1 MVRAEV
7 RASQPGDASSG
18 ARGSASS
25 SLSNEARSGFSVPM
39 YLCSYNFGVHQS
51 QLESE
56 KKRPKVCRAL
66 SSIVAKAVNECDI
79 DLLFGNEVG
88 GHKQGLQAVELSYVD
103 VLAPAFG
110 LEVEAEALQNYTA
123 AWKFGRGN
131 STAPVVHKKLS
142 LLIELEAHKDKLEP
156 QLAMWVFEVTLQGRF
171 GFLVVGCLHVT

>member
-18 ARGSASS
+18 VRGSASS

-56 KKRPKVCRAL
+56 KKCPGVCKAL
-66 SSIVAKAVNECDI
+66 RDIVAIAVDECHI

-88 GHKQGLQAVELSYVD
+88 GHKEGLQKVELSYVD

-110 LEVEAEALQNYTA
+110 REVEAEALQNYTA

-131 STAPVVHKKLS
+131 STDPVVHKKRS
-142 LLIELEAHKDKLEP
+142 LIIGLEAHKDKLEP